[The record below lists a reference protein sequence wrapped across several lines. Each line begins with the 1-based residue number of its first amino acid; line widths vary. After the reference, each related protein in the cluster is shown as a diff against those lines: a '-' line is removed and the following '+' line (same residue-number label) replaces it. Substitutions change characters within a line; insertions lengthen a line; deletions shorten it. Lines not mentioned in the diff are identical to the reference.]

1 MAGAVAA
8 GAPRAG
14 GAYLVALLWP
24 SPVPNLAGER
34 ATQGRGRGSPNRGY
48 SLLISLHLV
57 TGFHIPKLELACQV
71 F

>member
-48 SLLISLHLV
+48 SLLTPLRWLMEFYTS
-57 TGFHIPKLELACQV
+57 KLELVYQM